1 MPFQLVESLAREAI
15 TNGPLLLS
23 HAERHPAQ
31 EPGGVN
37 GASIVLPIKD
47 GLGVTAALHLFRAA
61 PAMAFTRVDL
71 ETGAMFAALTALA
84 IRLGGTATQTDSRTG
99 DNQVAS
105 EPAIMVVDQVGRI
118 LGLTDQ
124 AALLIASDPDRPEE
138 ADLRLLGAKDR
149 DGMPLAHPLS
159 AATFTLPGGPSKRA
173 TRWKVHEDPTRP
185 GVFLCVGVP
194 PGLDW
199 EARAQALAREL
210 EAWHAI
216 SQKVLAASGL
226 FDALQEV
233 LIEVVKLTG
242 LPSALIYL
250 YDDTT
255 HRLRVAASTGMSADF
270 VAAVDHIQLG
280 EGFSGRVFLTGEPII
295 TENVSE
301 DWRLSRAIVRT
312 SSLRSYA
319 CIPLPGQGRVLGTLG
334 IIGPE
339 QHQFEHHEVEFLV
352 SIGRQ
357 IGSLLEM
364 AERAYG
370 SWSKAPLLNSEAPE
384 RIHVTDRQASIIR
397 LLMVGFSPKQ
407 IAIRMQI
414 SEKTVRNHISNAYAK
429 AGVKDRGHLLLWAVT
444 HGLVRVGEESTV
456 LETLPHVPQQFRP
469 PPPSL

>member
-1 MPFQLVESLAREAI
+1 
-15 TNGPLLLS
+15 
-23 HAERHPAQ
+23 
-31 EPGGVN
+31 
-37 GASIVLPIKD
+37 
-47 GLGVTAALHLFRAA
+47 
-61 PAMAFTRVDL
+61 
-71 ETGAMFAALTALA
+71 
-84 IRLGGTATQTDSRTG
+84 
-99 DNQVAS
+99 VAV
-105 EPAIMVVDQVGRI
+105 A
-118 LGLTDQ
+118 
-124 AALLIASDPDRPEE
+124 
-138 ADLRLLGAKDR
+138 
-149 DGMPLAHPLS
+149 
-159 AATFTLPGGPSKRA
+159 
-173 TRWKVHEDPTRP
+173 
-185 GVFLCVGVP
+185 

-226 FDALQEV
+226 FVALQEV

-270 VAAVDHIQLG
+270 VTAVDHIQLG

-312 SSLRSYA
+312 FSLRSYA

-370 SWSKAPLLNSEAPE
+370 SWSKAPLLNSEPPE

-414 SEKTVRNHISNAYAK
+414 SEKTVRNHISNAYIK

-444 HGLVRVGEESTV
+444 HGLVRVDEESTASR
-456 LETLPHVPQQFRP
+456 TPPNASHQFQP